1 MVVVVMVS
9 SAGGSGSSSSSSSS
23 SNSSSGSFNSNIC
36 SAHKLGPRCIFHNT
50 KCFKLNRTL
59 EVQDKMKE

>member
-9 SAGGSGSSSSSSSS
+9 STGGSGSSSSSSS
-23 SNSSSGSFNSNIC
+23 SNSSSGSFGSNIC